1 MPHSNQALAWLK
13 AAAEPTRL
21 RMLALCAQ
29 RDFSVSD
36 LAEVLGQ
43 SEPRASRHLKVLCDA
58 GLLARIPQ
66 GQWVHYRIASDPGAA
81 VFVRGLLAQLD
92 RTDDTLAHDRE
103 RARIGL
109 SHREA
114 TAAPSESRLGRAL
127 RAFIDANRPPRWRA
141 ASAVVLGVDQL
152 ELLESA
158 ASLAN
163 DCTAIA
169 RSRRAAQVA
178 RAFAERRGFACR
190 VLPANE
196 ATSLDD
202 APRCDA
208 LVINHVAAPDRPLE
222 RVLEA
227 AQRRVASDGRIWL
240 FERYEELESARSRV
254 VEHPLARLRRLLAEH
269 GFDCQR
275 LNPIEADGEHV
286 LAAAALPT
294 SHSLARTGS

>member
-1 MPHSNQALAWLK
+1 
-13 AAAEPTRL
+13 
-21 RMLALCAQ
+21 MLALCAQ

-66 GQWVHYRIASDPGAA
+66 GQWVHYRIATDAGAA
-81 VFVRGLLAQLD
+81 AFVRGLLAHVD

-103 RARIGL
+103 RARIGV
-109 SHREA
+109 SQREA
-114 TAAPSESRLGRAL
+114 AAAPSESRLGRAL
-127 RAFIDANRPPRWRA
+127 RAFMDANRPPRWRA
-141 ASAVVLGVDQL
+141 ASAVVLGVEQL

-169 RSRRAAQVA
+169 RSRRAAQAA

-208 LVINHVAAPDRPLE
+208 LVINHVAAPERALE
-222 RVLEA
+222 RVLAA
-227 AQRRVASDGRIWL
+227 AQRRVAPDGRIWL
-240 FERYEELESARSRV
+240 FERYDELESPRSRV
-254 VEHPLARLRRLLAEH
+254 VEHPLARLRRLLAEN
-269 GFDCQR
+269 GFECQR

-286 LAAAALPT
+286 LAAAALPI